1 MVQISEEIAQVNQME
16 LRSGK
21 KLPPVPNFGKNL
33 VQELSQSKNISSQI
47 LKVPPRI
54 MVYRKIKPLGASLR
68 GAPSRAKTKLPR
80 PRMPAGQTLAAN
92 GQHVRYDILAHL
104 KNE

>member
-68 GAPSRAKTKLPR
+68 CWGHPLEPKRSYRDHECLLVK
-80 PRMPAGQTLAAN
+80 
-92 GQHVRYDILAHL
+92 H
-104 KNE
+104 

>member
-47 LKVPPRI
+47 LKVPSRI
-54 MVYRKIKPLGASLR
+54 MVYRKIKTL
-68 GAPSRAKTKLPR
+68 GAPSRAKTQLP
-80 PRMPAGQTLAAN
+80 
-92 GQHVRYDILAHL
+92 
-104 KNE
+104 NEGDHECLLVKH